1 VAPPHYRRRRPSD
14 TRPRPLSLAG
24 AKKASAGAG
33 FDCPRRPKPV
43 AR

>member
-1 VAPPHYRRRRPSD
+1 VAPRIIADDGQAATAS
-14 TRPRPLSLAG
+14 TFAGAG